1 MTIKMEEF
9 RLEVERL
16 YDEYLE
22 ETEGRGMSYGELAYI
37 EGLNKK
43 ELNALY
49 EELIERVEND

>member
-1 MTIKMEEF
+1 MEEF
-9 RLEVERL
+9 RQEVERL

-22 ETEGRGMSYGELAYI
+22 ETESRGISWGEIAYI

-49 EELIERVEND
+49 EELIERNENE

>member
-1 MTIKMEEF
+1 MDEF
-9 RLEVERL
+9 RQEVERL
-16 YDEYLE
+16 YDEYLY

-49 EELIERVEND
+49 KELIERDEDV